1 MSAPLFL
8 LLFLFHYKSALGF
21 RFPFF
26 PADLSALRFHLL
38 SLSFKSLLGFR
49 TDTSVLQ
56 MFSGISAPSFRIVS
70 RLSGFYFDGRTEK
83 QFIVVM
89 QNEIQDII
97 ILRLG
102 SESHFTDRQLS
113 IFDPLK
119 DANPEW
125 ILEEYGQTC
134 FHVSGSHAAV
144 HDGSVLIIGD
154 HGRCDFCQQ
163 RILDFTLFG
172 VLPSGLFN

>member
-8 LLFLFHYKSALGF
+8 FLRLLHFKPALSLCI
-21 RFPFF
+21 PLL
-26 PADLSALRFHLL
+26 PADLPAFRFYLFPL
-38 SLSFKSLLGFR
+38 SLKRLLGFR
-49 TDTSVLQ
+49 AYTGVLQ

-70 RLSGFYFDGRTEK
+70 CLSGFYFDGRTEK

-97 ILRLG
+97 ILRLL
-102 SESHFTDRQLS
+102 SESHFTDRQFS

-125 ILEEYGQTC
+125 ILKEYSQTF
-134 FHVSGSHAAV
+134 FHVPGSHAAV
-144 HDGSVLIIGD
+144 HDGSVLILGD
-154 HGRCDFCQQ
+154 HGRRDS
-163 RILDFTLFG
+163 L
-172 VLPSGLFN
+172 